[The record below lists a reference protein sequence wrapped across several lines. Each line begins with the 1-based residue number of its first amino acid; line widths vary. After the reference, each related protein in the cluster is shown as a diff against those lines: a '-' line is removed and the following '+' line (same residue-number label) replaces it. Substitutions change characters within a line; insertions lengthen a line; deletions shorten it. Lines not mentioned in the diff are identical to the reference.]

1 MEENMELMVNEE
13 VNDTQNEIEEEESG
27 RGLGTL
33 VTMAIGAA
41 VGVGVYK
48 GVQFIRSKIQARKGL
63 RIIRGGESVE
73 DYADYETVEDIEN
86 EPEDK

>member
-13 VNDTQNEIEEEESG
+13 VNDTQDEIEEEESG

-41 VGVGVYK
+41 LGVGIYK
-48 GVQFIRSKIQARKGL
+48 GVGFIRSKLQARKGKNL
-63 RIIRGGESVE
+63 RIIRNDEIE
-73 DYADYETVEDIEN
+73 DCEPVEDIETDFD
-86 EPEDK
+86 DK

>member
-13 VNDTQNEIEEEESG
+13 VNDTQDEIEEEESG

-48 GVQFIRSKIQARKGL
+48 GVQLIRSKIQARKGKNL
-63 RIIRGGESVE
+63 RIIRNDEIE
-73 DYADYETVEDIEN
+73 DCEPVEDIETDSD
-86 EPEDK
+86 DK